1 MNPPARSRSTGRVT
15 LNDVAAVAQVSTIT
29 ASRVLRGL
37 PNVSA
42 DLASRVRAAAERL
55 GYVPDPAARALASAH
70 GTQMP
75 LLVPALA
82 DPPLAAAAEAA
93 ERALRPAGLQTL
105 LACSGGEP

>member
-1 MNPPARSRSTGRVT
+1 MSPSRSRATGRVT

-37 PNVSA
+37 TNVSP
-42 DLASRVRAAAERL
+42 DLAARVRAAAERL

-70 GTQMP
+70 GTQVL

-82 DPPLAAAAEAA
+82 DPLLAAAAE
-93 ERALRPAGLQTL
+93 EIGRAHV
-105 LACSGGEP
+105 